1 MKPPGE
7 PMDRTDVSVA
17 VIVAISTLIVFP
29 ILTIGIQ
36 FLLSAAAQAIVG

>member
-1 MKPPGE
+1 MKPAGE

-17 VIVAISTLIVFP
+17 AIVAISTLVVFP

-36 FLLSAAAQAIVG
+36 VLLSAAAQAVVG